1 MVEPKG
7 SRLAAPRSGCRTLGL
22 RAADETAA
30 SSCWCLGLHHV
41 GGRARV
47 LGHRTTANAW
57 FWSGHPSLQAELWTG
72 HTGVAARLLHRCM
85 GAQPKLLG
93 PPSLVLQGL
102 VI

>member
-1 MVEPKG
+1 MVEPRG

-30 SSCWCLGLHHV
+30 SSCWSMGLHRV
-41 GGRARV
+41 GGRARIF
-47 LGHRTTANAW
+47 GHRTPTRVW
-57 FWSGHPSLQAELWTG
+57 FESGHPSVQADPWTG